1 MAARKDMRVEVRGD
15 SGIVMK
21 GQLSAEMLIMVVVVL
36 AVVAIAATQLT
47 GAAKDAGQGI
57 SNQSKRISE
66 MATEGMMGEE
76 GEYCIGDDDCRNGEC
91 ESHRCN

>member
-1 MAARKDMRVEVRGD
+1 MRVEVRGD
-15 SGIVMK
+15 SGMVMK

-57 SNQSKRISE
+57 GNQSERISR
-66 MATEGMMGEE
+66 MATEGMKGEA
-76 GEYCIGDDDCRNGEC
+76 GEYCILPEDCLSENC